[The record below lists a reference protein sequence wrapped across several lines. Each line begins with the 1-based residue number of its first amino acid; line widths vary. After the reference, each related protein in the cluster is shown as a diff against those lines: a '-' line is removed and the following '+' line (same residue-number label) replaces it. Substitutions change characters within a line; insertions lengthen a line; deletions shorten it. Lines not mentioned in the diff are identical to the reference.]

1 MRWFKSLKRWQKGG
15 LIGGAAGL
23 LIACL
28 MMLSLIL
35 AIYLNSWEAGDVGWC
50 IVYLHH
56 SLYLICGGIIPVLAV
71 AVVAVYGGFGALM
84 GVIQQM
90 ANPFRRWGLTALL
103 ALFLPFI
110 YWFNY
115 QIAMALEHA

>member
-1 MRWFKSLKRWQKGG
+1 MSWFKNLKRWQKGG
-15 LIGGAAGL
+15 LISGAVGL

-28 MMLSLIL
+28 LMLLLVLGIL
-35 AIYLNSWEAGDVGWC
+35 LPSRQAENVGWY

-71 AVVAVYGGFGALM
+71 AIVTVYGGFGALM

-90 ANPFRRWGLTALL
+90 ANPLRRWGLTGLL

-115 QIAMALEHA
+115 QLAMALEHA